1 MTLNQ
6 LRIFLLVAERGHM
19 TDAAKELHIS
29 QSGASAAIAA
39 LEREFGVKLFDRIGR
54 RIELSEAGLR
64 FLPEA
69 RAVLE
74 RASAARLV
82 MENISQTVSGAVSIA
97 ASQTI
102 ANYWLP
108 ERLAAFHN
116 TFPLVKLD
124 VVPGNTQQVEQAVL
138 DGQASIGLV
147 EGRTRSRA
155 LRRQSVDS
163 DRLILVVPAEMP
175 ADLTELRG
183 PSGFTRLRWIVRE
196 VGSGTR
202 EVLEDLVGQEGL
214 GLDELKIFLVLP
226 SNEAVRQAVEAG
238 AGATIISERVVRRSL
253 VEGRLRRVP
262 VDIPPRDF
270 ALITHRDRQA
280 SVAQQALVTHLAGD

>member
-19 TDAAKELHIS
+19 TDAAKQLHIS

-138 DGQASIGLV
+138 DGQATIGLV
-147 EGRTRSRA
+147 EGRTRSQA

-163 DRLILVVPAEMP
+163 DRLILVVPAEMS
-175 ADLTELRG
+175 AELTELRG

-196 VGSGTR
+196 AGSGTR

-214 GLDELKIFLVLP
+214 GLDDLKIFLVLP

-270 ALITHRDRQA
+270 ALIAHRDRQA

>member
-155 LRRQSVDS
+155 LS
-163 DRLILVVPAEMP
+163 I
-175 ADLTELRG
+175 
-183 PSGFTRLRWIVRE
+183 
-196 VGSGTR
+196 
-202 EVLEDLVGQEGL
+202 
-214 GLDELKIFLVLP
+214 
-226 SNEAVRQAVEAG
+226 AG
-238 AGATIISERVVRRSL
+238 
-253 VEGRLRRVP
+253 
-262 VDIPPRDF
+262 
-270 ALITHRDRQA
+270 
-280 SVAQQALVTHLAGD
+280 